1 MAVDKTF
8 FESSQARF
16 FGLSCFMIA
25 VLVLGAAM
33 LYASFSALQDEGSFV
48 NRRADMLRVLGN
60 MKVDINEMDSAILN
74 FRLSE
79 KQEYLDR
86 YSEYL
91 ALAQSNLARLDSIT
105 ANDMY
110 VRDFVPPLKIAVS
123 NKMQATNELINKIKA
138 REKDGRDWNILLGE
152 SRRTLKLVDGLLQEI
167 TNFTQERYEIR
178 RANSD
183 FYRMIFYLVLVA
195 STLTSLGAVGYG
207 LLQFRKNQVRTQIEM
222 ADRAR
227 AANIEKH
234 SSDLGKLVSSDLML
248 NEAASAILNFLGEHF
263 DILASKLY
271 VRSYGKLEAIA
282 ASGTKLDNQK
292 VLLNESLITAAINKL
307 KLHQVTDIPADYWRI
322 ESSLG
327 ESVPKTLI
335 FFPLQFQGHM
345 LGIIEMAAFR
355 PLNAEAMQLLES
367 LHESLGIGISAAQSR
382 TRVQH
387 LLEET
392 QQQAEELQT
401 QQEELKTNNEE
412 LEQQTRALET
422 QQQAMHIK
430 NQELEHM
437 HLQLKEKA
445 TDLQKISQY
454 KSEFLA
460 NMSHELRTPLNG
472 LLILSSLLTENKE
485 NNLTE
490 QQLDFVTSIHRAG
503 NDLLTLINDILD
515 LSKIEAKKLNM
526 RPERFQI
533 QDFIKQV
540 QKSFA
545 PQMMTSHLDWKLDFT
560 SDINDFELFTD
571 RQRLEQILRNFI
583 SNAIKFTEKG
593 TVTLAIE
600 KLSTDDVKFAVRDTG
615 IGISI
620 EKQKLI
626 FDAFEQEDTSISR
639 RYGGTGLG
647 LTISKELAGLLGG
660 TIDLRSE
667 KDKGSEFSVTIPM
680 KLPATQTPQGLIANT
695 NVKARAPSGHVPQ
708 QVSYAPPMLERKSTS
723 DDLAEINA
731 HVKKLISAVPK
742 DMKSILVVEDDQQ
755 FRKAVTTAVK
765 DYGFYALE
773 AGDGELALAILQAY
787 TPNAILLDIKI
798 PGISGLGLLE
808 MIKQMPHLRHVPV
821 HMISGLDHQ
830 LSALKM
836 GALGYLTKPVTME
849 KVGSALERIEH
860 LISDKLRRVLL
871 IEDDRHQR
879 LAITELISGEDVEVV
894 SVHTGVLAI
903 DEIKK
908 TIFDCIILDLNLPDT
923 SGLELLEQLNT
934 MSIALPPIVI
944 YTAKDLTIEEETHLK
959 KFTESIIVKG
969 ARSPERLLDE
979 VNLFL
984 HRIESMLPEEKRMM
998 LQNLRSQDFVFKD
1011 RTVLLVDDDLRN
1023 VFALTNALETRGMNV
1038 QIAKNGKEAV
1048 EAVKRDSSIDLVLM
1062 DIMMPIMDGYEAMET
1077 IRGLDERRFKE
1088 LPIIALTAKAMK
1100 EDHERCITAGAND
1113 YLPKPIN
1120 LTNLFS
1126 VLKVWLPGKDFV

>member
-1 MAVDKTF
+1 MPETKTATD
-8 FESSQARF
+8 SSQTRF
-16 FGLSCFMIA
+16 LGLSGLMIA
-25 VLVLGAAM
+25 VLTMGAVLLYSSFSTLQEENDYANRRGEMLTLLENLKLNIARMDAQILSYRLAERQEFLDYYSEQLGAT
-33 LYASFSALQDEGSFV
+33 
-48 NRRADMLRVLGN
+48 RGN
-60 MKVDINEMDSAILN
+60 ISK
-74 FRLSE
+74 
-79 KQEYLDR
+79 LD
-86 YSEYL
+86 
-91 ALAQSNLARLDSIT
+91 NLTVGDV
-105 ANDMY
+105 Y
-110 VRDFVPPLKIAVS
+110 VREFIPPLKTAVDKKIEALDQLVI
-123 NKMQATNELINKIKA
+123 KMKS
-138 REKDGRDWNILLGE
+138 RDKDTRDWNVLIAE
-152 SRRTLKLVDGLLQEI
+152 SRQTLKVVETLLAEL
-167 TNFTQERYEIR
+167 TRYTQERYNIR
-178 RANSD
+178 VQNSQ
-183 FYRMIFYLVLVA
+183 YYTILFYLILVIT
-195 STLTSLGAVGYG
+195 SVTSLGAVGYS
-207 LLQFRKNQVRTQIEM
+207 LLQFRNNQLRIQREIAE
-222 ADRAR
+222 RAR
-227 AANIEKH
+227 VAAMEKH
-234 SSDLGKLVSSDLML
+234 SADLGKIISGDLML
-248 NEAASAILNFLGEHF
+248 NEAGDAILEYLIEHF
-263 DILASKLY
+263 DILAAKLY
-271 VRSYGKLEAIA
+271 IRNYGKLEALSA
-282 ASGTKLDNQK
+282 KGTHLDTNK
-292 VLLNESLITAAINKL
+292 IVVGESLITSAINRL
-307 KLHQVTDIPADYWRI
+307 RLHQLTEVPTDYWKI
-322 ESSLG
+322 ESALG
-327 ESVPKTLI
+327 EAAPKALI

-345 LGIIEMAAFR
+345 LGIIEMASFR
-355 PLNAEAMQLLES
+355 PLPEEELKILES
-367 LHESLGIGISAAQSR
+367 VHEVIGIGISAAQSR

-430 NQELEHM
+430 NSELEQM

-445 TDLQKISQY
+445 TDLQRISQY

-485 NNLTE
+485 RNLSE
-490 QQLDFVTSIHRAG
+490 QQLEFVGSIHRAG

-515 LSKIEAKKLNM
+515 LSKIEAKKLTM
-526 RPERFQI
+526 RPEKFAI
-533 QDFIKQV
+533 QEFIQQV
-540 QKSFA
+540 KKSFE
-545 PQMMTSHLDWKLDFT
+545 PQMMTSHLDWKMEFKSDVKDF
-560 SDINDFELFTD
+560 DLFTD

-593 TVTLAIE
+593 TITFAVE
-600 KLSTDDVKFAVRDTG
+600 KVSDTDIKLAVRDTG
-615 IGISI
+615 IGISV

-660 TIDLRSE
+660 TIDLKSE
-667 KDKGSEFSVTIPM
+667 KDKGSEFSVTVPTD
-680 KLPATQTPQGLIANT
+680 LPKQ
-695 NVKARAPSGHVPQ
+695 KAASNSDKAPSGGSAVPAQ
-708 QVSYAPPMLERKSTS
+708 QVSYAPPMSDRKTTV
-723 DDLAEINA
+723 DELADINNK
-731 HVKKLISAVPK
+731 VKAIIAKIPK
-742 DMKSILVVEDDQQ
+742 DAKTLLIVEDDQQ
-755 FRKAVTTAVK
+755 FRKAVVMTAK
-765 DYGFYALE
+765 EYGFHALE
-773 AGDGELALAILQAY
+773 AGDGELALAILQAF
-787 TPNAILLDIKI
+787 TPGAILLDIKI

-849 KVGSALERIEH
+849 KVSSALERIEH

-871 IEDDRHQR
+871 IEDDRNQR
-879 LAITELISGEDVEVV
+879 MAITELIAGDDVEVV
-894 SVHTGVLAI
+894 SVGTGVQAI
-903 DEIKK
+903 DQIQQK
-908 TIFDCIILDLNLPDT
+908 IFDCIIVDLNLPDT
-923 SGLELLEQLNT
+923 SGLELLEQLNA
-934 MSIALPPIVI
+934 MSVALPPVVI

-998 LQNLRSQDFVFKD
+998 LQNLRSQDFIFKD
-1011 RTVLLVDDDLRN
+1011 KTVLLVDDDLRN

-1038 QIAKNGKEAV
+1038 QIAKNGREAV
-1048 EAVKRDSSIDLVLM
+1048 EAVQNNSAIDLVLM
-1062 DIMMPIMDGYEAMET
+1062 DIMMPIMDGYEAMER
-1077 IRGLDERRFKE
+1077 IRSMSDRRYKD

-1100 EDHERCITAGAND
+1100 EDHEKCISSGAND

-1126 VLKVWLPGKDFV
+1126 VLKVWLPGKDFL

>member
-1 MAVDKTF
+1 MPDEKSF
-8 FESSQARF
+8 FESTQTRF
-16 FGLSCFMIA
+16 FALSGLMIIVLMLGA
-25 VLVLGAAM
+25 VL
-33 LYASFSALQDEGSFV
+33 LYSSFTTLQEEGDYA
-48 NRRADMLRVLGN
+48 NRRGEMLRLLGD
-60 MKVDINEMDSAILN
+60 MKLDIREMDSSLLN
-74 FRLSE
+74 FRLAE
-79 KQEYLDR
+79 RQEYLDN
-86 YSEYL
+86 YSQHL
-91 ALAQSNLARLDSIT
+91 ATAQANMARLDSMT
-105 ANDMY
+105 VNDIF
-110 VRDFVPPLKIAVS
+110 VRDFIPPLKSAVHR
-123 NKMQATNELINKIKA
+123 KMEATNELINKIKA
-138 REKDGRDWNILLGE
+138 REKDTRDWNVLLAE
-152 SRRTLKLVDGLLQEI
+152 SRRTMGVVEGLLTEI
-167 TNFTQERYEIR
+167 TKFTKERYDLR
-178 RANSD
+178 RENST
-183 FYRMIFYLVLVA
+183 FYRGVFFVILVL
-195 STLTSLGAVGYG
+195 STLASLIAVGYS
-207 LLQFRKNQVRTQIEM
+207 LLQFRRNQLRTQVQM
-222 ADRAR
+222 AERTR
-227 AANIEKH
+227 IANIEKH
-234 SSDLGKLVSSDLML
+234 SSDLAKKISGDLML
-248 NEAASAILNFLGEHF
+248 SEAADIILEFLGDHF

-271 VRSYGKLEAIA
+271 IRTYGKLEAVA
-282 ASGTKLDNQK
+282 AKGAKLDTQK
-292 VLLNESLITAAINKL
+292 VLLSENLITSAINKL
-307 KLHQVTDIPADYWRI
+307 KLHQVTDVPQEYWKI

-327 ESVPKTLI
+327 DASPSTLI

-345 LGIIEMAAFR
+345 LGVIEMAAFR
-355 PLNAEAMQLLES
+355 PLNADAMVLLEN
-367 LHESLGIGISAAQSR
+367 LHETLGIGISAAQSR

-422 QQQAMHIK
+422 QQQALHIK

-437 HLQLKEKA
+437 QVQLKEKA
-445 TDLQKISQY
+445 SDLQKISQY

-472 LLILSSLLTENKE
+472 LMILSSLLSENKE
-485 NNLTE
+485 RNLTE
-490 QQLDFVTSIHRAG
+490 QQLEFVGSIHRAG
-503 NDLLTLINDILD
+503 GDLLTLINDILD
-515 LSKIEAKKLNM
+515 LSKIEAKKLTM
-526 RPERFQI
+526 RPERFRI
-533 QDFIKQV
+533 QDFIHQI
-540 QKSFA
+540 QKSFE
-545 PQMMTSHLDWKLDFT
+545 PQMMTSQLGWNVDFR
-560 SDINDFELFTD
+560 SDINDFEMFTD

-593 TVTLAIE
+593 SVTLVVE
-600 KLSTDDVKFAVRDTG
+600 KLSNEDIKFAVRDTG
-615 IGISI
+615 IGISA

-660 TIDLRSE
+660 SIDLSSE
-667 KDKGSEFSVTIPM
+667 KDKGSEFSVVVPLH
-680 KLPATQTPQGLIANT
+680 LPPPQNAQEAL
-695 NVKARAPSGHVPQ
+695 RSSAPLNASAYPVQ
-708 QVSYAPPMLERKSTS
+708 QVSYSPPMMEKRTSS

-731 HVKKLISAVPK
+731 QVKKMISTVPK
-742 DMKSILVVEDDQQ
+742 NSKTILVVEDDQQ
-755 FRKAVTTAVK
+755 FRKAVVATVN
-765 DYGFYALE
+765 DYGFHALE
-773 AGDGELALAILQAY
+773 AGDGELALAVLQAY
-787 TPNAILLDIKI
+787 SPDAILLDIKI

-830 LSALKM
+830 LNALKM

-849 KVGSALERIEH
+849 KVSSALERIEH

-871 IEDDRHQR
+871 IEDDKHQR
-879 LAITELISGEDVEVV
+879 MAITDLISGDDVEVI
-894 SVHTGVLAI
+894 SVGTGVQAI
-903 DEIKK
+903 DEIKR
-908 TIFDCIILDLNLPDT
+908 TIFDCIIVDLNLPDT

-934 MSIALPPIVI
+934 LSIALPPIVI

-1011 RTVLLVDDDLRN
+1011 KTILLVDDDLRN

-1048 EAVKRDSSIDLVLM
+1048 EAVKKDAAIDLVLM
-1062 DIMMPIMDGYEAMET
+1062 DIMMPVMDGYEAMQA
-1077 IRGLDERRFKE
+1077 IRAFDERRFKE

-1100 EDHERCITAGAND
+1100 EDHERCISSGAND

-1120 LTNLFS
+1120 LTSLYS
-1126 VLKVWLPGKDFV
+1126 VLKVWLPGKDFL